1 MPLERGINIAING
14 SFWMEVAN
22 PDYQFTPMLISCS
35 PSMSAQRWLSEHH
48 VFNSVFWPKSR
59 FTKYKLN
66 IRSLN
71 ISQIEQTVN
80 LTTVKRTIFKL
91 NNGQFNI
98 QHLPIEQIDIYQN
111 CLILCS
117 IDICWIDIDS
127 IDICSIDMCP
137 RMGASPQ
144 TPWLCGAS
152 APLRSPPGGAWEHC
166 WYPP

>member
-1 MPLERGINIAING
+1 MLSTPTANLRALLRWLRLFIAVL
-14 SFWMEVAN
+14 S
-22 PDYQFTPMLISCS
+22 L

-48 VFNSVFWPKSR
+48 VFNNVFWPKSR

-144 TPWLCGAS
+144 TPWLRGAG
-152 APLRSPPGGAWEHC
+152 APLRNPPGGAC
-166 WYPP
+166 AQ

>member
-1 MPLERGINIAING
+1 MSTRLWLLEFDILPKPKAWFMASKKKISSLRGH
-14 SFWMEVAN
+14 
-22 PDYQFTPMLISCS
+22 LITSIS

-111 CLILCS
+111 CLIWCS
-117 IDICWIDIDS
+117 IDICS

-144 TPWLCGAS
+144 TPWLRGAG
-152 APLRSPPGGAWEHC
+152 APLRNPPGGAC
-166 WYPP
+166 AQ

>member
-1 MPLERGINIAING
+1 MILGCDGNKLMCVTFWIALPLFHAE
-14 SFWMEVAN
+14 F
-22 PDYQFTPMLISCS
+22 C

-117 IDICWIDIDS
+117 IDICWIDIYS

-144 TPWLCGAS
+144 TPWLRGAG
-152 APLRSPPGGAWEHC
+152 APLRNPPGGAC
-166 WYPP
+166 AQ